1 LLALFC
7 RFQRALGFLHTRCH
21 GNPLPCEAAFFCR
34 RRFGFA
40 CGRFG
45 SGAAGS
51 TRAAGFFQSL
61 ARRLRQRQ
69 ARQRQEK

>member
-7 RFQRALGFLHTRCH
+7 RFQRALGFLHARCH
-21 GNPLPCEAAFFCR
+21 GNPLPREAAFFRR

-40 CGRFG
+40 CGNFG
-45 SGAAGS
+45 SGAAGG

-69 ARQRQEK
+69 ARQRQEN